1 MAGFLAAS
9 QHMNQTPPQP
19 ARARIV
25 TELRALI
32 VLVLPIIAAQ
42 MAHTLLGFVDTAM
55 AGRVS
60 AEALAAV
67 ALGNSFWIP
76 TLRC

>member
-60 AEALAAV
+60 AEAL
-67 ALGNSFWIP
+67 
-76 TLRC
+76 TLHILEAGATPRSDA